1 MSIRC
6 PLSLVGLTSTD
17 RSLLETLFAQSW
29 RYGPGYEVV
38 TDLSRAQM
46 VIANADDPDVLR
58 NLRAARL
65 NVPVLLIGA
74 TDGGTGWVRLPR
86 PIHLPAV
93 IDAMTHLDPRLNGVQ
108 LRTPVAPPKEEN
120 SLFASLADFTAGGSG
135 IRQSPK
141 ATPAPTAA
149 PVAHPEPVRAK
160 APAAVSKIK
169 APSQTAAIKTKGPA
183 ISFPPPKPPDHA
195 NDFAMTVAFSASMMP
210 GFSDSGES
218 QGGFKATQ
226 QFEPSKSPTQ
236 NLVPASPG
244 QSRANNSGTGAADTQ
259 DRSILMWHDEVGEIT
274 KGKPQARERR
284 FGTAEQGGESV
295 AEMWSMP
302 ADLPELT
309 SPLNVTI
316 TILLVGSSHLADGSL
331 MRALLRL
338 GYQVDCAKDEDE
350 VLAQLEQHQ
359 HRFVFLD
366 ASSLGKNTNAVCRAV
381 RKWGKSA
388 KRPPH
393 VVVVDYQDG
402 LMRRWLAKLAG
413 CDGWMVMPFRRRD
426 LKAYLEK
433 RLDPK

>member
-38 TDLSRAQM
+38 ADLSRAEM

-65 NVPVLLIGA
+65 NIPVLLIGA

-108 LRTPVAPPKEEN
+108 LRTTVAPPKEEN
-120 SLFASLADFTAGGSG
+120 SLFASLADFTAGGG
-135 IRQSPK
+135 IRQPLK
-141 ATPAPTAA
+141 AA
-149 PVAHPEPVRAK
+149 P
-160 APAAVSKIK
+160 APAAPARAS
-169 APSQTAAIKTKGPA
+169 TLAAVPNTKVPPASPIKTKGPA

-210 GFSDSGES
+210 GFTDSGES
-218 QGGFKATQ
+218 QSGFTATQ
-226 QFEPSKSPTQ
+226 QFEHSKAPHQTP
-236 NLVPASPG
+236 PAT
-244 QSRANNSGTGAADTQ
+244 AASGPAAADTQ
-259 DRSILMWHDEVGEIT
+259 DRSILMWHDDVSAIA
-274 KGKPQARERR
+274 KGKPQAQDRR

-309 SPLNVTI
+309 SPLSVTI

-338 GYQVDCAKDEDE
+338 GYQVDCAQDVDE
-350 VLAQLEQHQ
+350 VLGRLEQHQ

-366 ASSLGKNTNAVCRAV
+366 ASSLGKRTNEVCRAV
-381 RKWGKSA
+381 RKWGRNA

-402 LMRRWLAKLAG
+402 LLRRWLAKLAG
-413 CDGWMVMPFRRRD
+413 CDGWMMMPFRRRD
-426 LKAYLEK
+426 LQSYLEK
-433 RLDPK
+433 RLTP

>member
-38 TDLSRAQM
+38 ADLSRAEM

-65 NVPVLLIGA
+65 NIPVLLIGA

-108 LRTPVAPPKEEN
+108 LRAVAPPKEEN
-120 SLFASLADFTAGGSG
+120 SLFASLADFTAGNG
-135 IRQSPK
+135 IRQPIK
-141 ATPAPTAA
+141 APPAPAR
-149 PVAHPEPVRAK
+149 PS
-160 APAAVSKIK
+160 APAAMPTAPVLPPVS
-169 APSQTAAIKTKGPA
+169 PIKTKGPA

-210 GFSDSGES
+210 GFTDSGES
-218 QGGFKATQ
+218 QSGFTATQ
-226 QFEPSKSPTQ
+226 QFEH
-236 NLVPASPG
+236 
-244 QSRANNSGTGAADTQ
+244 SRAPHQTSPAADAQ
-259 DRSILMWHDEVGEIT
+259 DRSILMWHDDVNPTT
-274 KGKPQARERR
+274 KSQPPSQNRR

-309 SPLNVTI
+309 SPLSVTI

-338 GYQVDCAKDEDE
+338 GYQVDCAQDVDE
-350 VLAQLEQHQ
+350 VLGRLEQHQ

-366 ASSLGKNTNAVCRAV
+366 ASSLGKRTNEVCRAV
-381 RKWGKSA
+381 RKWGRNA

-402 LMRRWLAKLAG
+402 LLRRWLAKLAG
-413 CDGWMVMPFRRRD
+413 CDGWMMMPFRRRD
-426 LKAYLEK
+426 LQSYLEK
-433 RLDPK
+433 RLNP

>member
-38 TDLSRAQM
+38 ADLSRAEM

-65 NVPVLLIGA
+65 NIPVLLIGA

-108 LRTPVAPPKEEN
+108 LRAVAPPKEEN
-120 SLFASLADFTAGGSG
+120 SLFASLADFTAGNG
-135 IRQSPK
+135 IRQPIK
-141 ATPAPTAA
+141 APPAPAR
-149 PVAHPEPVRAK
+149 PS
-160 APAAVSKIK
+160 APAAMPTAPVLPPVS
-169 APSQTAAIKTKGPA
+169 PIKTKGPA

-210 GFSDSGES
+210 GFTDSGES
-218 QGGFKATQ
+218 QSGFTATQ
-226 QFEPSKSPTQ
+226 QFEH
-236 NLVPASPG
+236 
-244 QSRANNSGTGAADTQ
+244 SRAPYQTSPAADAQ
-259 DRSILMWHDEVGEIT
+259 DRSILMWHDDVNAT
-274 KGKPQARERR
+274 AKGQPPALNRR

-309 SPLNVTI
+309 SPLSVTI

-338 GYQVDCAKDEDE
+338 GYQVDCAQDVDE
-350 VLAQLEQHQ
+350 VLGRLEQHQ

-366 ASSLGKNTNAVCRAV
+366 ASSLGKRTNEVCRAV
-381 RKWGKSA
+381 RKWGRNA

-402 LMRRWLAKLAG
+402 LLRRWLAKLAG
-413 CDGWMVMPFRRRD
+413 CDGWMMMPFRRRD
-426 LKAYLEK
+426 LQSYLEK
-433 RLDPK
+433 RLNP